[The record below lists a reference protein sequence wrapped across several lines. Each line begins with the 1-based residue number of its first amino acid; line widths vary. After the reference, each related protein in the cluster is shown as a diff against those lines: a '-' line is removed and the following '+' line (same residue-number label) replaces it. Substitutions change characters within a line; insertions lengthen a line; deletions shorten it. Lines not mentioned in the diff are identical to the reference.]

1 MVERFVHIEEATGSI
16 PVMPTIKLSMS
27 TKKQKIIPLIFD
39 TYIAVIK
46 NSIGSKL
53 FRNFYAK
60 VDGKKLDIMNNGE
73 LSCAFYVSSI
83 LVLFSFIKKVHGTV
97 DSTVKDLQQSG
108 WRVIK
113 KPKIGSIIVW
123 EKMDFK
129 KGDSHKHIGFY
140 IGNNQ
145 AISNSYK
152 LGYPIKHHLTFNNK
166 RKVELILW
174 NQRNKKF
181 SEK

>member
-1 MVERFVHIEEATGSI
+1 
-16 PVMPTIKLSMS
+16 MPKN
-27 TKKQKIIPLIFD
+27 KQKIIPLIFD

-73 LSCAFYVSSI
+73 LSCAFYTSSI
-83 LVLFSFIKKVHGTV
+83 SVLFDFIKKVHGTV
-97 DSTVKDLQQSG
+97 NSTIKDLRGAG
-108 WRVIK
+108 WKVIK
-113 KPKIGSIIVW
+113 KPKIGSVMVW
-123 EKMDFK
+123 EKMIFK
-129 KGDSHKHIGFY
+129 KGDIHKHIGFY

-145 AISNSYK
+145 AISNNYK
-152 LGYPIKHHLTFNNK
+152 FGYPTKHHWTFNNK

-174 NQRNKKF
+174 NKKL
-181 SEK
+181 K